1 MFFSIYHFFLCFS
14 MYVFTNY
21 EASFLFVLPVFL
33 FFHLSTSHS
42 LALMLHSNKRGNCMK
57 EYKAVYNETLDT
69 VTFFDENGEKHELYT
84 HTREDENYLNEN
96 WLNIAYT
103 KILNFIIIFMF
114 PAFFLGIVFFFST
127 ITNRISESQLSILW
141 IVIGYFAMVLFAWV
155 FFAMGIHALIKSGMI
170 FNSRKFAF
178 YAKEGKNIFLMIF
191 AFLITIVLTIF
202 ISLIGHS
209 IPY

>member
-1 MFFSIYHFFLCFS
+1 
-14 MYVFTNY
+14 
-21 EASFLFVLPVFL
+21 
-33 FFHLSTSHS
+33 
-42 LALMLHSNKRGNCMK
+42 MK

-84 HTREDENYLNEN
+84 HTQEDQHYLNEK

-114 PAFFLGIVFFFST
+114 PAYFLGIVFFFST
-127 ITNRISESQLSILW
+127 ITDRSSEYPLSILW
-141 IVIGYFAMVLFAWV
+141 IIIGYFVIALFAWV
-155 FFAMGIHALIKSGMI
+155 FFAMGIHALIKSDMI

-178 YAKEGKNIFLMIF
+178 YAKEGKNFFLMIF
-191 AFLITIVLTIF
+191 AFLITVVLTVF

-209 IPY
+209 APY